1 MMRKGTAKHPNKLL
15 GLTEDY
21 RSRAF
26 SPGTELFYRSHPTA
40 DPLITFKS
48 RQQNRCRGDV

>member
-1 MMRKGTAKHPNKLL
+1 MRKSTAKHPNKLL

-40 DPLITFKS
+40 DPLITFRS